1 MALVLQV
8 VTECL
13 VHGEHVSPDYV
24 DDARFNPTWWHRGH
38 AKSPV
43 SYCRLLDGAEEVAR
57 AKVLPGSVDY
67 SGYPTWTCPPADATE
82 IELIEVRPDL
92 RPSGLQYGTQAV
104 RAIGRTYGQP
114 VIAMSLDQTSDDFWR
129 SLG

>member
-43 SYCRLLDGAEEVAR
+43 SYCRLLDGAEEEVAE
-57 AKVLPGSVDY
+57 VVPSSV
-67 SGYPTWTCPPADATE
+67 
-82 IELIEVRPDL
+82 ELRWRPVD
-92 RPSGLQYGTQAV
+92 R
-104 RAIGRTYGQP
+104 
-114 VIAMSLDQTSDDFWR
+114 
-129 SLG
+129 